1 MGNDKGILVSE
12 TQLNDVLDNFEFMLF
27 TLNTQITPT
36 INKMLQLQKEVQN
49 LDVILNKTKNT
60 NEILT
65 KINLKIKNTTNQILN
80 EKIDEAVKI
89 KIDEKSKI
97 LDEIIQKQNQKI
109 YKKEVFVIAISFL
122 FLGILIGLIGCF
134 LWKSKINQKE

>member
-65 KINLKIKNTTNQILN
+65 KINLKIENTTNQILN

-97 LDEIIQKQNQKI
+97 LNEIIQKQNQKI

-134 LWKSKINQKE
+134 L

>member
-1 MGNDKGILVSE
+1 MENNKSKGILVSD
-12 TQLNDVLDNFEFMLF
+12 TQLVDILDKYEFLMLH
-27 TLNTQITPT
+27 LNTQITPT
-36 INKMLQLQKEVQN
+36 INKMIQLQKEVQN
-49 LDVILNKTKNT
+49 LDVILDKTK
-60 NEILT
+60 EIENALNQ
-65 KINLKIKNTTNQILN
+65 INLKIENSTNQILN

-97 LDEIIQKQNQKI
+97 LNEIIQKQNQKI

-134 LWKSKINQKE
+134 L

>member
-1 MGNDKGILVSE
+1 MGNDKSKGIKGILVSE

-65 KINLKIKNTTNQILN
+65 KINLKIENTTNQILN

-134 LWKSKINQKE
+134 L

>member
-65 KINLKIKNTTNQILN
+65 KINLKIENTTNQILN

-122 FLGILIGLIGCF
+122 FLGILIGLIGWF
-134 LWKSKINQKE
+134 L

>member
-65 KINLKIKNTTNQILN
+65 KINLKIENTTNQILN

-134 LWKSKINQKE
+134 L

>member
-1 MGNDKGILVSE
+1 MENNKSKGILVSD
-12 TQLNDVLDNFEFMLF
+12 TQLIDIIDKYEFLMLH
-27 TLNTQITPT
+27 LNTQITPT
-36 INKMLQLQKEVQN
+36 INKMIQLQKEVQN
-49 LDVILNKTKNT
+49 LDVILDKTKGIET
-60 NEILT
+60 ALIQANE
-65 KINLKIKNTTNQILN
+65 KIENTTNQILN

-134 LWKSKINQKE
+134 L

>member
-1 MGNDKGILVSE
+1 MENNKSKGILISD
-12 TQLNDVLDNFEFMLF
+12 TQLIDIIDKYEFLMLH
-27 TLNTQITPT
+27 LNTQITPT
-36 INKMLQLQKEVQN
+36 INRMIQLQKEVQN
-49 LDVILNKTKNT
+49 LDVILNKTKDT

-65 KINLKIKNTTNQILN
+65 KINLKIENTTNQILN

-134 LWKSKINQKE
+134 L

>member
-1 MGNDKGILVSE
+1 MENNKSKGILVSD
-12 TQLNDVLDNFEFMLF
+12 TQLTDIIDKYEFLMLH
-27 TLNTQITPT
+27 LNTQITPT
-36 INKMLQLQKEVQN
+36 INKMIQLQKEVQN
-49 LDVILNKTKNT
+49 LDVILDKTKGIET
-60 NEILT
+60 ALIQANE
-65 KINLKIKNTTNQILN
+65 KIENTTNQILN

-134 LWKSKINQKE
+134 L